1 MLEAEEEDEI
11 AGDEELPPPPKK
23 PKRRSLPESVREVI
37 EARQILAN
45 LVRRDFSTQHRN
57 SFLGLAWSLLNPMLT
72 VAVFT
77 LVFRIFRAAPTGTLK
92 VPFALFFFCGL
103 ILWNLFSSS
112 VVSGSTS
119 IVGGGYLI
127 QKVYFP
133 REILPM
139 SAVISAAITF
149 AFEFV
154 VLIVVMLLFG
164 VIPDWH
170 MVLIPIPILIAILLA
185 YGFSLVLSTANVYFR
200 DVEHFLSFGMLLWF
214 WISGVI
220 FDSSLVR
227 ERGETAFLIFNL
239 NPIVPVLDAFRRILL
254 GHQMPNW
261 TTLGYSAAWAVFL
274 CFGGMWLFNR
284 HERKF
289 AELI

>member
-1 MLEAEEEDEI
+1 MLEDEEEDKTT
-11 AGDEELPPPPKK
+11 GDEDLPPPPKK

-77 LVFRIFRAAPTGTLK
+77 LVFRIFRAAPTGTLQ
-92 VPFALFFFCGL
+92 VPFALFFFSGL

-133 REILPM
+133 REILPL

-164 VIPDWH
+164 VMPDWH
-170 MVLIPIPILIAILLA
+170 MVLVPIPILIAILLA

-227 ERGETAFLIFNL
+227 ERARQ
-239 NPIVPVLDAFRRILL
+239 P
-254 GHQMPNW
+254 
-261 TTLGYSAAWAVFL
+261 S
-274 CFGGMWLFNR
+274 
-284 HERKF
+284 
-289 AELI
+289 

>member
-1 MLEAEEEDEI
+1 MLETEEEAKI

-23 PKRRSLPESVREVI
+23 PKRRSLLESIKEVV

-77 LVFRIFRAAPTGTLK
+77 LVFRIFRAAPTGTLQ

-154 VLIVVMLLFG
+154 VLIIVMLLFG
-164 VIPDWH
+164 VVPDWH
-170 MVLIPIPILIAILLA
+170 IVLVPIPIFIAILLA

-214 WISGVI
+214 WVSGVI

-227 ERGETAFLIFNL
+227 QRGETAFLVFNL

-254 GHQMPNW
+254 GHEMPNW
-261 TTLGYSAAWAVFL
+261 ATLGYSAAWAVVL
-274 CFGGMWLFNR
+274 CLGGMWLFNR

>member
-1 MLEAEEEDEI
+1 MLKAEDDEKIVGEED
-11 AGDEELPPPPKK
+11 LPPPPKR
-23 PKRRSLPESVREVI
+23 PKRRSLAESVREVA

-77 LVFRIFRAAPTGTLK
+77 LVFKIFRAAPTGQLK
-92 VPFALFFFCGL
+92 VPFALFFFTGL
-103 ILWNLFSSS
+103 ILWNLFSAS
-112 VVSGSTS
+112 VVAGSTS

-149 AFEFV
+149 AFEFA

-170 MVLIPIPILIAILLA
+170 ALLVPIPVLITVFMA

-214 WISGVI
+214 WISGVV
-220 FDSSLVR
+220 FDSSLIR
-227 ERGETAFLIFNL
+227 ERGETAFLLFNL
-239 NPIVPVLDAFRRILL
+239 NPVVPVLDAFRRILL

-261 TTLGYSAAWAVFL
+261 ATLAYSGGWAVFL
-274 CFGGMWLFNR
+274 CLGGMWLFNR

>member
-1 MLEAEEEDEI
+1 MLNTESNDASDS
-11 AGDEELPPPPKK
+11 EELPPPPRKL
-23 PKRRSLPESVREVI
+23 RRRTLVESVREVI

-57 SFLGLAWSLLNPMLT
+57 SFLGLTWSLLNPMLT

-77 LVFRIFRAAPTGTLK
+77 LVFKIFRAAPTGTLQ
-92 VPFALFFFCGL
+92 VPFALFFFTGL
-103 ILWNLFSSS
+103 ILWNLFSAS

-119 IVGGGYLI
+119 IVSGGYLI
-127 QKVYFP
+127 KKVYFP

-139 SAVISAAITF
+139 SAVIAAVITF
-149 AFEFV
+149 CFE
-154 VLIVVMLLFG
+154 LIVLMIAMLIFG
-164 VIPDWH
+164 VVPDWH
-170 MVLIPIPILIAILLA
+170 VILIPVPVVITIFLA

-200 DVEHFLSFGMLLWF
+200 DVEHFMSFGMLLWF
-214 WISGVI
+214 WLSGVI

-227 ERGETAFLIFNL
+227 ERGETVFLIFNL
-239 NPIVPVLDAFRRILL
+239 NPVVPIIDTFRRLIL

-261 TTLGYSAAWAVFL
+261 ITLGYSATWAILLSV
-274 CFGGMWLFNR
+274 GGTYIFNR